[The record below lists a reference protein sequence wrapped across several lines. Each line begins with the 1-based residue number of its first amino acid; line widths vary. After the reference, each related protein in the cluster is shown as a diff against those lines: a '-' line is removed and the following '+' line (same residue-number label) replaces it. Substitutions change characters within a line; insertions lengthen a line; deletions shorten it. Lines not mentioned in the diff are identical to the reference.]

1 MELYREYPAWLIFLR
16 RTYAVAAGVLALP
29 FMLFWKDR
37 ARFYSYLHRVWSKTS
52 DKPVWMDQAEKA
64 TGDFYMYPVLFA
76 NNTHRCP
83 HSDTISTWLYY
94 LRQETRKK

>member
-52 DKPVWMDQAEKA
+52 EKPVD
-64 TGDFYMYPVLFA
+64 G
-76 NNTHRCP
+76 
-83 HSDTISTWLYY
+83 SG
-94 LRQETRKK
+94 RKGNG

>member
-37 ARFYSYLHRVWSKTS
+37 ARLQLPASRLVENQR
-52 DKPVWMDQAEKA
+52 
-64 TGDFYMYPVLFA
+64 
-76 NNTHRCP
+76 
-83 HSDTISTWLYY
+83 
-94 LRQETRKK
+94 